1 MQRASFTEER
11 ISNFY
16 ISYFNKQ
23 FAVVE
28 VVNRNDGT
36 RRVMQRFLE
45 PRHEIPASAH
55 ASGHDEVI
63 IRQLVA
69 VAEAHSVGTWIE
81 GGCGGLDVR
90 DTSRQQWRQR
100 AHAILSVGEGSAHY
114 RPQRLV
120 VQ

>member
-1 MQRASFTEER
+1 
-11 ISNFY
+11 
-16 ISYFNKQ
+16 
-23 FAVVE
+23 
-28 VVNRNDGT
+28 
-36 RRVMQRFLE
+36 MQRFLE

-63 IRQLVA
+63 IRQLGA

-100 AHAILSVGEGSAHY
+100 AHAMLSVGEGSAHQ
-114 RPQRLV
+114 RPQRLIV
-120 VQ
+120 VRGRGIDDGDLARSSVARGNFVIDLVGYGQAS